1 MRRRTL
7 LKKAGNSVPIDI
19 CFYEKSSDSLI
30 IVSNE
35 DWSIQSYPSSNYT
48 PIGVVVVPGQ
58 HDVYGDGSCGVMS
71 LKEMNYSSPD
81 TGSTSYQGIYWGGH
95 GTDISQLPNL
105 DQVCYVGSNGNVGE
119 SVIGTYSYAYLP
131 SDKFSTVD
139 NPYDPGTGYSFNGS
153 DRYIPSPYKADG
165 SFNTEYSRTSSPSS
179 TANAMADFDG
189 IGNSEV
195 LWGLASSQSG
205 WKTASSITNNS
216 GAGYYPAAC
225 CCWRFHTNGTVQGDW
240 YLPACGELGYIM
252 PRFNKI
258 NETITNLR
266 TAYGSSIG
274 VTLGTGG
281 GGYWSSSE
289 YRGGGARVVDM
300 DGGGVDGGGKL
311 YDSYVRAFLRVG
323 GR

>member
-7 LKKAGNSVPIDI
+7 LKKAGGGGADPSI

-35 DWSIQSYPSSNYT
+35 DWSIESYPSTNYT

-58 HDVYGDGSCGVMS
+58 HNVYGDGSCGVMS

-81 TGSTSYQGIYWGGH
+81 TGSTSYQNMYWGGY
-95 GTDISQLPNL
+95 GTDTSLPNL
-105 DQVCYVGSNGNVGE
+105 VQVCYVGSNGNVGE
-119 SVIGTYSYAYLP
+119 SVIGTYPYAYLP

-139 NPYDPGTGYSFNGS
+139 NPYDPGTGYYYDD

-195 LWGLASSQSG
+195 LWGLSSSQSG
-205 WKTASSITNNS
+205 WQTASSITNNS

-225 CCWRFHTNGTVQGDW
+225 CCWRFHTDGTEQGQW
-240 YLPACGELGYIM
+240 YLPAYGELGYIM

-266 TAYGSSIG
+266 NAYGSSIG
-274 VTLGTGG
+274 VTLNTNNT
-281 GGYWSSSE
+281 YWSSSE
-289 YRGGGARVVDM
+289 YGSNYAWYVDAYNGYVNGNNKSI
-300 DGGGVDGGGKL
+300 DN
-311 YDSYVRAFLRVG
+311 YVRAFLRVG
-323 GR
+323 GVGA